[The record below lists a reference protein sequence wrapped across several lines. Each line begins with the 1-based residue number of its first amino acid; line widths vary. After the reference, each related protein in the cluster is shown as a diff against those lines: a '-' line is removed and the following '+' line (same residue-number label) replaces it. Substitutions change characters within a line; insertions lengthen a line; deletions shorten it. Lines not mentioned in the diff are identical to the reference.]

1 MSNARAQGNV
11 SIFKDKAGGDR
22 VQGNIT
28 PVGSRRFEQ
37 ARARLG
43 KLAGREKEQ
52 VSDADVIEYL
62 ARGERDTIAY
72 IAKRALEESKKD

>member
-1 MSNARAQGNV
+1 MSPTVDKGGQP
-11 SIFKDKAGGDR
+11 SIFRNKQGGDR

-28 PVGSRRFEQ
+28 PIGSRRFEQ

-43 KLAGREKEQ
+43 RLAGWECER

-62 ARGERDTIAY
+62 ARGEADTVAY
-72 IAKRALEESKKD
+72 IAKHAEE